1 VPRTTAA
8 RRIEPLA
15 AHHQRESFASGVA
28 ELDDYLR
35 HRAGQDERKDIAACY
50 VLVAPPDEAIV
61 RGYYT
66 LSSYAIELGELA
78 PAVARRLP
86 RYPRVPAAL
95 LGRLAID
102 RSQQR
107 RGLGELLLL
116 DALHKARDVA
126 SRIGIHALVVD
137 AWDPAAAAFYQRFGF
152 IAFASA
158 PWRLWLPMATIRKA
172 LRSR

>member
-1 VPRTTAA
+1 MPRTAA
-8 RRIEPLA
+8 ALRIEPLA
-15 AHHQRESFASGVA
+15 AHHQRDAFVSGVA

-35 HRAGQDERKDIAACY
+35 YRAGQDERKDIAACY
-50 VLVAPPDEAIV
+50 VLVEPPDEAIV

-66 LSSYAIELGELA
+66 LSSYAIELGEL
-78 PAVARRLP
+78 PTAVVRRLP

-95 LGRLAID
+95 LGRLAVE

-126 SRIGIHALVVD
+126 GRIGLHALVVD
-137 AWDPAAAAFYQRFGF
+137 ARDPAAAAFYQRFGF

-158 PWRLWLPMATIRKA
+158 PSRLWLPMATIRKV